1 MAKTLPPTGAV
12 GMRPSPHGSAG
23 LRPGSAGIQPVGSAG
38 IKPQSAGIQPGL
50 IPKEQTPAGGMNS
63 PFREEKNII
72 HHQPQ
77 HRSKYATESQEL
89 LTSHEGIGHESG
101 KKDSDY
107 ERIEHEAAAAGGRN
121 DPNLILKLER
131 LELELEKEKKKSA
144 LLEEQQ
150 ERVLNENLSLKQKN
164 AELTARLELANK
176 RTTAS
181 EYSSSHPESDAL
193 KEELTRSLEETRQI
207 SENAQR
213 MMQEASQYREET
225 EAFVTC

>member
-1 MAKTLPPTGAV
+1 MVKNLPPV
-12 GMRPSPHGSAG
+12 GIRPSPHGSAG
-23 LRPGSAGIQPVGSAG
+23 LRPPGSAGVQPVGSAG

-50 IPKEQTPAGGMNS
+50 IPKAQTSAGGMNS

-107 ERIEHEAAAAGGRN
+107 ERIEHDVAGGRN

-131 LELELEKEKKKSA
+131 MELELEKEKKKSA

-150 ERVLNENLSLKQKN
+150 EKVLNENLSLKQKN
-164 AELTARLELANK
+164 AELNARLELANK
-176 RTTAS
+176 RATS
-181 EYSSSHPESDAL
+181 PEHSSSSYPQSDAL

-225 EAFVTC
+225 ESFVMLGN